1 MNILIIGHAGYIG
14 PVLVDQ
20 LIKNKDYTLEG
31 IDTEYFKKKD
41 LFKDKNYKNLKNIFK
56 DVRKISQAD
65 LKNIDA
71 IVYLAAI
78 SNDPMGNK
86 FQKITHEINCKS
98 AIKIA
103 NLAKKNDVKKFIFAS
118 SCSMYGVTSSLP
130 KTEKS
135 KLNPL
140 TAYAKSK
147 VLAEKKLK
155 KLSTS
160 RFNVICLRFATA
172 CGYSKNI
179 RLDLVLNDFVASAM
193 VNKEVVVL
201 SDGSPWRPLIHV
213 KDMARA
219 INWGLEKKIKD
230 SFLTV
235 NAGSNSMNY
244 QIKDIAKKVGKLIK
258 GVNVSINSA
267 ALPDKRSYKVN
278 FSKFEKMNKKFKPI
292 YNLEKSI
299 IDLKN
304 NYKKNKFKIKDFRNS
319 QYIRLKV
326 LEKLISNKSLNNNL
340 YWNKKIK

>member
-1 MNILIIGHAGYIG
+1 MNILIIGHAGYVG
-14 PVLVDQ
+14 PVLIDQ
-20 LIKNKDYTLEG
+20 LIKNKKDKLIG
-31 IDTEYFKKKD
+31 VDTVFFKKKT
-41 LFKDKNYKNLKNIFK
+41 LFKNKKYKNLKNIIK
-56 DVRKISQAD
+56 DVRNISKND
-65 LKNIDA
+65 LINIDA

-86 FQKITHEINCKS
+86 FQKVTHEINYKS
-98 AIKIA
+98 ALKIA
-103 NLAKKNDVKKFIFAS
+103 NLAKKTGVKKFIFAS
-118 SCSMYGVTSSLP
+118 SCSMYGFTSSLP

-147 VLAEKKLK
+147 VLAEKELK
-155 KLSTS
+155 KISTD
-160 RFNVICLRFATA
+160 RFNVVCLRFATA

-179 RLDLVLNDFVASAM
+179 RLDLVLNDFVASAI

-201 SDGSPWRPLIHV
+201 SDGSPWRPMIHV

-219 INWGLEKKIKD
+219 IDWAIKGKIKD
-230 SFLTV
+230 NFLAI

-258 GVNVSINSA
+258 GTKISINSA

-292 YNLEKSI
+292 YDLEKSI

-304 NYKKNKFKIKDFRNS
+304 NYIKNRFKTKNFRNS
-319 QYIRLKV
+319 QFIG
-326 LEKLISNKSLNNNL
+326 
-340 YWNKKIK
+340 

>member
-1 MNILIIGHAGYIG
+1 
-14 PVLVDQ
+14 
-20 LIKNKDYTLEG
+20 
-31 IDTEYFKKKD
+31 
-41 LFKDKNYKNLKNIFK
+41 
-56 DVRKISQAD
+56 
-65 LKNIDA
+65 
-71 IVYLAAI
+71 
-78 SNDPMGNK
+78 MGNN
-86 FQKITHEINCKS
+86 FSDVTDEINSKAS
-98 AIKIA
+98 EEI
-103 NLAKKNDVKKFIFAS
+103 AKKSKEAGVKKFIFAS
-118 SCSMYGVTSSLP
+118 SCSMYGSTDNNKKKESDSL
-130 KTEKS
+130 K
-135 KLNPL
+135 PL

-201 SDGSPWRPLIHV
+201 SDGSPWRPMIHV

-219 INWGLEKKIKD
+219 INWGLEQKIKD
-230 SFLTV
+230 PFLTV
-235 NAGSNSMNY
+235 NAGSNAMNY
-244 QIKDIAKKVGKLIK
+244 QIKDIAKKVGKLIE

-278 FSKFEKMNKKFKPI
+278 FSKFERMNKKFKPI

-299 IDLKN
+299 IDLRN
-304 NYKKNKFKIKDFRNS
+304 NYKKNKFKTKDFRNS

>member
-20 LIKNKDYTLEG
+20 LLKNKDYTLKG
-31 IDTEYFKKKD
+31 IDTEYFKKKN
-41 LFKDKNYKNLKNIFK
+41 LFKDKKYKNLKNVFK
-56 DVRKISQAD
+56 DVRKISQTD

-71 IVYLAAI
+71 IVYLAAN

-86 FQKITHEINCKS
+86 FQKITYEVNYKS

-103 NLAKKNDVKKFIFAS
+103 NLAKKNGVRKFIFAS
-118 SCSMYGVTSSLP
+118 SCSMYGVTSSLS

-193 VNKEVVVL
+193 LNKEVVVL
-201 SDGSPWRPLIHV
+201 SDGSPWRPMIHV

-219 INWGLEKKIKD
+219 INWGLEQKIKD
-230 SFLTV
+230 PFLTV
-235 NAGSNSMNY
+235 NAGSNAMNY
-244 QIKDIAKKVGKLIK
+244 QIKDIAKKVGKLIE

-278 FSKFEKMNKKFKPI
+278 FSKFERMNKKFKPI

>member
-1 MNILIIGHAGYIG
+1 MNILIIGHAGYVG

-20 LIKNKDYTLEG
+20 LLKNKDYNLKG

-41 LFKDKNYKNLKNIFK
+41 LFKNKKYKNLKSVFK
-56 DVRKISQAD
+56 DVRKISQID

-86 FQKITHEINCKS
+86 FQKITFEINYKS
-98 AIKIA
+98 ALKIA
-103 NLAKKNDVKKFIFAS
+103 NLAKKNGVRKFIFAS

-147 VLAEKKLK
+147 VLAEKKLRE
-155 KLSTS
+155 LSTS
-160 RFNVICLRFATA
+160 KFNVICLRFATA

-201 SDGSPWRPLIHV
+201 SDGSPWRPMIHV
-213 KDMARA
+213 QDMARA
-219 INWGLEKKIKD
+219 INWGLELQMKD
-230 SFLTV
+230 SFLTI

-258 GVNVSINSA
+258 GVNVSINSR

-299 IDLKN
+299 VDLKN
-304 NYKKNKFKIKDFRNS
+304 HYKKNKFKIKDFRNS

-326 LEKLISNKSLNNNL
+326 LEKLISKKSLNNNL

>member
-1 MNILIIGHAGYIG
+1 MNILIIGHAGYVG

-20 LIKNKDYTLEG
+20 LLKNKDYNLKG

-41 LFKDKNYKNLKNIFK
+41 LFKNKKYKNLKNVFK
-56 DVRKISQAD
+56 DVRKISQID

-86 FQKITHEINCKS
+86 FQKITFEINYKS
-98 AIKIA
+98 ALKIA
-103 NLAKKNDVKKFIFAS
+103 NLAKKNGVRKFIFAS

-147 VLAEKKLK
+147 VLAEKKLRE
-155 KLSTS
+155 LSTS
-160 RFNVICLRFATA
+160 KFNVICLRFATA

-201 SDGSPWRPLIHV
+201 SDGSPWRPMIHV
-213 KDMARA
+213 QDMARA
-219 INWGLEKKIKD
+219 INWGLELQMKD
-230 SFLTV
+230 SFLTI

-258 GVNVSINSA
+258 GVNVSINSR

-299 IDLKN
+299 VDLKN
-304 NYKKNKFKIKDFRNS
+304 HYKKNKFKIKDFRNS

-326 LEKLISNKSLNNNL
+326 LEKLISKKSLNNNL

>member
-1 MNILIIGHAGYIG
+1 MNILIIGHAGYVG

-20 LIKNKDYTLEG
+20 LLKNKDYNLKG

-41 LFKDKNYKNLKNIFK
+41 LFKNKKYKNLKNVFK
-56 DVRKISQAD
+56 DVRKISQID
-65 LKNIDA
+65 LKTIDA

-86 FQKITHEINCKS
+86 FQKITFEINYKS
-98 AIKIA
+98 ALKIA
-103 NLAKKNDVKKFIFAS
+103 NLAKKNGVRKFIFAS

-147 VLAEKKLK
+147 VLAEKKLRE
-155 KLSTS
+155 LSTS
-160 RFNVICLRFATA
+160 KFNVICLRFATA

-201 SDGSPWRPLIHV
+201 SDGSPWRPMIHV
-213 KDMARA
+213 QDMARA
-219 INWGLEKKIKD
+219 INWGLELQMKD
-230 SFLTV
+230 SFLTI

-258 GVNVSINSA
+258 GVNVSINSR

-299 IDLKN
+299 VDLKN
-304 NYKKNKFKIKDFRNS
+304 HYKKNKFKIKDFRNS

-326 LEKLISNKSLNNNL
+326 LEKLISKKSLNNNL

>member
-1 MNILIIGHAGYIG
+1 MNILIIGHAGYVG
-14 PVLVDQ
+14 PVLIDQ
-20 LIKNKDYTLEG
+20 LIKNKKDKLIG
-31 IDTEYFKKKD
+31 IDTVFFKKKT
-41 LFKDKNYKNLKNIFK
+41 LFKNKKYKNLKNIIK
-56 DVRKISQAD
+56 DVRNISKND
-65 LKNIDA
+65 LINIDA

-86 FQKITHEINCKS
+86 FQKVTHEINYKS
-98 AIKIA
+98 ALKIA
-103 NLAKKNDVKKFIFAS
+103 NLAKKTGVKKFIFAS
-118 SCSMYGVTSSLP
+118 SCSMYGFTSSLP

-155 KLSTS
+155 KISTD
-160 RFNVICLRFATA
+160 RFNVVCLRFATA

-179 RLDLVLNDFVASAM
+179 RLDLVLNDFVASAI

-201 SDGSPWRPLIHV
+201 SDGSPWRPMIHV

-219 INWGLEKKIKD
+219 IDWAIKGKIKD
-230 SFLTV
+230 NFLAI
-235 NAGSNSMNY
+235 NAGNNSMNY

-258 GVNVSINSA
+258 GTKISINSA

-292 YNLEKSI
+292 YDLEKSI

-304 NYKKNKFKIKDFRNS
+304 NYIKNRFKTKNFRNS
-319 QYIRLKV
+319 QFIRLKV

-340 YWNKKIK
+340 YWSKK

>member
-1 MNILIIGHAGYIG
+1 
-14 PVLVDQ
+14 
-20 LIKNKDYTLEG
+20 
-31 IDTEYFKKKD
+31 
-41 LFKDKNYKNLKNIFK
+41 
-56 DVRKISQAD
+56 
-65 LKNIDA
+65 
-71 IVYLAAI
+71 VYLAAI

-86 FQKITHEINCKS
+86 FQKITFEINYKS
-98 AIKIA
+98 ALKIA
-103 NLAKKNDVKKFIFAS
+103 NLAKKNGVRKFIFAS

-147 VLAEKKLK
+147 VLAEKKLRE
-155 KLSTS
+155 LSTS
-160 RFNVICLRFATA
+160 KFNVICLRFATA

-201 SDGSPWRPLIHV
+201 SDGSPWRPMIHV
-213 KDMARA
+213 QDMARA
-219 INWGLEKKIKD
+219 INWGLELQMKD
-230 SFLTV
+230 SFLTI

-258 GVNVSINSA
+258 GVNVSINSR

-304 NYKKNKFKIKDFRNS
+304 HYKKNKFKTKDFRNS

-326 LEKLISNKSLNNNL
+326 LEKLISKKSLNNNL